1 MQTGGIMNTN
11 LVDKIYWETN
21 SRVKNSNLINSS
33 KIIQKTS
40 TADFPADA
48 ITIRLHN
55 TSSQD
60 LTGTAY
66 FYGKNKTY
74 TDWSGQPYQVAEGR
88 LMVTIYPK
96 TDKLVFNGELH
107 TKSYSTQDITDIIN
121 YCKDTIS
128 KL

>member
-1 MQTGGIMNTN
+1 MNTN
-11 LVDKIYWETN
+11 LVDKIYWENN
-21 SRVKNSNLINSS
+21 SRVKNSNLINPS

-40 TADFPADA
+40 TASFPAEA

-60 LTGTAY
+60 LAGTAY

-74 TDWSGQPYQVAEGR
+74 QDWSGQPYQVAEGK
-88 LMVTIYPK
+88 LMVSIYPK
-96 TDKLVFNGELH
+96 KDKLVFNGDLDM
-107 TKSYSTQDITDIIN
+107 KSYSSQDIADIIN